1 MYLRQPNKW
10 NEFLLAESSQPAVLL
25 TEITLASVVS
35 NFLSRNKPTKMIR
48 RALDAGIWLT
58 KPDVPGTQGIK
69 PGEFSSFPEDKK
81 DRVVQLYKNHFKDQL
96 LGNEKRG
103 IIGII
108 PQDLDDSQ
116 KALAFTWIVGLA
128 RRDDR
133 TAGFL
138 LTGYPG
144 RGVGIEFPAVREDL
158 ETFFHYKD
166 LMSPNSLFKTDQHNG
181 IADFDELE
189 GVVLNGRD
197 AIKRHQQSKTYKDF
211 EQGVTLLRGSFL
223 RNEEGQILKRFKIV
237 TGPNEE
243 PVASAVGTTRE
254 DAVRSFKQ
262 ENPGL
267 GEESLSAIGGRI
279 LYDYDNGWFVAEI
292 HSKAAACELGKST
305 DWCTAAPGLDFF
317 GQYYKPE
324 DPLFFFEQGS
334 DEKPG
339 APGEK
344 FQFHYGSKQFMD
356 KDDGP
361 LSNHW
366 RTKLHNLLMQTEAP
380 GKYPILRKQDRK
392 FKLED
397 QSTSAE
403 ELAELADNKEA
414 EFLDL
419 TTIAMHPN
427 VSPETLLKLA
437 SVSLRTKDYV
447 GGEGWSTYATSLK
460 EQIARNPN
468 ATSEALDA
476 VWEESLKDYNTM
488 KESALKI
495 LTKKKESD
503 DLSDE
508 WLEGALARRAIA
520 IYGHWGAIW
529 QRLVAN
535 ENVSNE
541 LLNTIIETDF
551 GEDSWDRR
559 DAVKLLKD
567 MVREKRASR
576 KVGEE
581 DLGYVGLR
589 SRLIR
594 RRSSRTSKAL
604 PPLAEQRIIQR
615 WHKIIK

>member
-1 MYLRQPNKW
+1 MYLRPSNKW
-10 NEFLLAESSQPAVLL
+10 KEFLLAESSQPAGLL
-25 TEITLASVVS
+25 TEITLASAVTNLFS
-35 NFLSRNKPTKMIR
+35 KKTQKMIR
-48 RALDAGIWLT
+48 RELDAGTWIQH
-58 KPDVPGTQGIK
+58 PPIAGTQDIK

-81 DRVVQLYKNHFKDQL
+81 DRVVQLYTNHFKDQL
-96 LGNEKRG
+96 LGNQDRQ
-103 IIGII
+103 ITGII
-108 PQDLDDSQ
+108 PQDLEDNQ
-116 KALAFTWIVGLA
+116 KGLALTWIVRLA
-128 RRDDR
+128 RQDDR

-158 ETFFHYKD
+158 ETFFHYQRFMEPPD
-166 LMSPNSLFKTDQHNG
+166 LNRIK
-181 IADFDELE
+181 DFDELE
-189 GVVLNGRD
+189 GVVLNARD
-197 AIKRHQQSKTYKDF
+197 AIRDHQQSKTY
-211 EQGVTLLRGSFL
+211 
-223 RNEEGQILKRFKIV
+223 
-237 TGPNEE
+237 
-243 PVASAVGTTRE
+243 E
-254 DAVRSFKQ
+254 DAEAEGAQ
-262 ENPGL
+262 EVFRDDDEWKIL
-267 GEESLSAIGGRI
+267 AIHNKG
-279 LYDYDNGWFVAEI
+279 
-292 HSKAAACELGKST
+292 AACELGKGT
-305 DWCTAAPGLDFF
+305 GWCTAAPGLNFF
-317 GQYYKPE
+317 AQYYKPE
-324 DPLFFFEQGS
+324 DPLFYFEQRS

-339 APGEK
+339 APGAK
-344 FQFHYGSKQFMD
+344 FQAHYGSGQFND
-356 KDDGP
+356 KDDRP
-361 LSNHW
+361 LSTHW
-366 RTKLHNLLMQTEAP
+366 RKKLHNLLMQTEAP
-380 GKYPILRKQDRK
+380 GKYSILRKQDRK

-427 VSPETLLKLA
+427 VSPETLLKVA

-447 GGEGWSTYATSLK
+447 GGGGGDTYPTSLK

-468 ATSEALDA
+468 TTSEALDA

-503 DLSDE
+503 DLSE
-508 WLEGALARRAIA
+508 AWLIGALARRDTA
-520 IYGHWGAIW
+520 IYGHWGQIW
-529 QRLVAN
+529 QRLVAH

-576 KVGEE
+576 RAGEE
-581 DLGYVGLR
+581 GIGYVDLR